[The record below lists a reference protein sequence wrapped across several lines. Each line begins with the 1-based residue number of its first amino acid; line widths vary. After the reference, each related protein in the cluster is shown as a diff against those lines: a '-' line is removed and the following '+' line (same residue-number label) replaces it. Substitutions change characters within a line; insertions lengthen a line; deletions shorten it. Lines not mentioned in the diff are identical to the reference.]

1 MKKTKRTDRDN
12 MSLAKAETELIQG
25 KAVRMP
31 FDIH

>member
-12 MSLAKAETELIQG
+12 MALAKAETELAQG

-31 FDIH
+31 LNIH